1 MDAQREG
8 APGGATD
15 REVRDMSVPLE
26 QMLEE
31 LRKAEQARDL
41 MSELERRLSAGNTDL
56 ENLLRQLE
64 QLEQSLPESDPIRLL
79 IEEAVGAARTRDS
92 IKAGSDVSRS
102 RSAMEGEISSLRGAI
117 QGVQARPDL

>member
-1 MDAQREG
+1 MDAQS

-15 REVRDMSVPLE
+15 REVGDMSVPLQ

-31 LRKAEQARDL
+31 LGKAEQARDL
-41 MSELERRLSAGNTDL
+41 ISELERRLSAGNADL
-56 ENLLRQLE
+56 ENLLGQLE
-64 QLEQSLPESDPIRLL
+64 QLGQSLGESAPIRLL
-79 IEEAVGAARTRDS
+79 IEDALGAARTGDS

-102 RSAMEGEISSLRGAI
+102 RSAIEGEISSLRGAI

>member
-1 MDAQREG
+1 MDAQS

-15 REVRDMSVPLE
+15 REVADMSVPLE

-41 MSELERRLSAGNTDL
+41 LSEVERRLSAGNADL
-56 ENLLRQLE
+56 ENLLGQLE
-64 QLEQSLPESDPIRLL
+64 QLGESLGESDPIRLL

-102 RSAMEGEISSLRGAI
+102 RSAIEGEISSLRGAI
-117 QGVQARPDL
+117 QSVQARSDL

>member
-1 MDAQREG
+1 MDAQS

-15 REVRDMSVPLE
+15 REVGDMSVPLQ

-41 MSELERRLSAGNTDL
+41 ISELERRLSAGNADL

-64 QLEQSLPESDPIRLL
+64 QLGQSLPESDPIRLL
-79 IEEAVGAARTRDS
+79 IEEAVGAARSGDS

-102 RSAMEGEISSLRGAI
+102 RSAIEGEISSLRGAI
-117 QGVQARPDL
+117 EGVQARPDL

>member
-1 MDAQREG
+1 MDAQS

-15 REVRDMSVPLE
+15 REVADMSVPLE

-41 MSELERRLSAGNTDL
+41 LSEVERRLSAGNADL
-56 ENLLRQLE
+56 ENLLGQLE
-64 QLEQSLPESDPIRLL
+64 QLGESLGESDPIRLL
-79 IEEAVGAARTRDS
+79 IEEAVGAARTGDS

-102 RSAMEGEISSLRGAI
+102 RSAIEGEISSLRGAI
-117 QGVQARPDL
+117 EGVQARPDL

>member
-1 MDAQREG
+1 
-8 APGGATD
+8 
-15 REVRDMSVPLE
+15 MSVPLE

-31 LRKAEQARDL
+31 LGKAEQAQAL
-41 MSELERRLSAGNTDL
+41 LSELERRLSAGNADL

-64 QLEQSLPESDPIRLL
+64 QLGQSLGESDPIRLL
-79 IEEAVGAARTRDS
+79 IEDAVGAARSGDS

-102 RSAMEGEISSLRGAI
+102 RSAIEGEISSLQGAI